1 MDNLNII
8 INKKVN
14 VAYVGCLHGGLT
26 KMYYEVN
33 KYEKT
38 YNKKIDLVICCGDF
52 QVNFYYN

>member
-38 YNKKIDLVICCGDF
+38 YNKKID
-52 QVNFYYN
+52 